1 MARDLSFWKKKE
13 NMHILNRDI
22 YEELSKGNYLDC
34 VYEIPSEQIL
44 QDIKYE
50 FAEWEQLNDFCFENN
65 YESFQLY
72 ITKQFVRVDC
82 YSMTEQ
88 NINKII
94 DILLKYECPLYD
106 ATIDVRFD
114 SDAYN

>member
-13 NMHILNRDI
+13 NIHIINRKV

-34 VYEIPSEQIL
+34 VYEIPSEKIL

-50 FAEWEQLNDFCFENN
+50 FADWEQLNSSCFENN
-65 YESFQLY
+65 HESFQLY
-72 ITKQFVRVDC
+72 ITKQFFRVDC

-88 NINKII
+88 NINRII
-94 DILLKYECPLYD
+94 DILLRYDCPLYD
-106 ATIDVRFD
+106 ASIDVRFD
-114 SDAYN
+114 SNVCN